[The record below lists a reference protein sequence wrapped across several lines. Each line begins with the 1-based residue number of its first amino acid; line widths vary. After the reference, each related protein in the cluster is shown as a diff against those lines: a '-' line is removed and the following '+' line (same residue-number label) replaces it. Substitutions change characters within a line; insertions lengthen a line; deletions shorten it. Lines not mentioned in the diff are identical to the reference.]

1 MCGWVIALGHE
12 AIHVSAILPPDASDD
27 LIWSVAGERNLVIV
41 SKDQDF
47 QQRVLASA
55 SGPALVWVRLGNQPN
70 LALQAALEP
79 IWLNISRLLESGERL
94 IEIS

>member
-1 MCGWVIALGHE
+1 
-12 AIHVSAILPPDASDD
+12 
-27 LIWSVAGERNLVIV
+27 
-41 SKDQDF
+41 
-47 QQRVLASA
+47 
-55 SGPALVWVRLGNQPN
+55 VRLGNQPN